1 MTGQG
6 RGRFRAKV
14 GVGVGVRVTVR
25 VRVGVS
31 AGASGQGQWSSQWSG
46 PVVRAGGQGSG
57 PYEYL
62 LPIQGSLLGHNYS
75 ALEKSKGGLNLRR

>member
-31 AGASGQGQWSSQWSG
+31 AGASGQGQWSG

-62 LPIQGSLLGHNYS
+62 LPIQGFLLGHNCS
-75 ALEKSKGGLNLRR
+75 ALEESKGGLNLRR

>member
-31 AGASGQGQWSSQWSG
+31 AGASGQGQWSG
-46 PVVRAGGQGSG
+46 PVVRAGGQRSG
-57 PYEYL
+57 PNEYL
-62 LPIQGSLLGHNYS
+62 LPIQGSLLGHNCS
-75 ALEKSKGGLNLRR
+75 ALEESKGGLNLRR